1 MKPYSSFSRIY
12 DLCMDNVPY
21 DEWAERIVELLRR
34 NGVPDGGIVAEL
46 GCGTGNISRRL
57 RDAGYDVIGIDASE
71 EMLMVA
77 QDKEYERLA
86 DWYDTLEEN
95 DPLRENDPDSDTECE
110 APDGRI
116 TYLCQDIR
124 SFELYGTTAAI
135 VSVCDTLNYLL
146 TKEDLRQTFSLVNN
160 YLDREGVFCFDLKT
174 RRYYEK
180 VLGNR
185 VRVED
190 YEEATLIW
198 DNAFDGKTGRNEYR
212 LTMFL
217 RDDLSDESGNSGIV
231 TKGSAGYS
239 AESAGNRRRDAEGSE
254 HYTRQDELHVQM
266 AYDLEEI
273 KELLKESGMTF
284 VAAYDAY
291 TERPATDASER
302 IVIIAKEGFQE
313 RKFYG

>member
-21 DEWAERIVELLRR
+21 DEWAERITELLSR

-86 DWYDTLEEN
+86 DWYDTLG
-95 DPLRENDPDSDTECE
+95 ENDPDSDPECE
-110 APDGRI
+110 SPDGRI

-146 TKEDLRQTFSLVNN
+146 TKDDLRKTFSLVNN
-160 YLDREGVFCFDLKT
+160 YLDREGVFCFDMKT
-174 RRYYEK
+174 RSYYEK

-190 YEEATLIW
+190 YEDATLIW
-198 DNAFDGKTGRNEYR
+198 DNAYDAKSGRNEYR

-217 RDDLSDESGNSGIV
+217 KDES
-231 TKGSAGYS
+231 
-239 AESAGNRRRDAEGSE
+239 EL
-254 HYTRQDELHVQM
+254 YTRQDELHVQM
-266 AYDLEEI
+266 AYDLDEI
-273 KELLKESGMTF
+273 RELLAEGGMTF

-291 TERPATDASER
+291 TERPATEASER

-313 RKFYG
+313 QKYYG

>member
-21 DEWAERIVELLRR
+21 DEWAARITALLRA

-46 GCGTGNISRRL
+46 GCGTGKISRRL
-57 RDAGYDVIGIDASE
+57 RNAGYDVIGIDASE

-77 QDKEYERLA
+77 QEKEYERLA
-86 DWYDTLEEN
+86 DLYDDTDDNPEN
-95 DPLRENDPDSDTECE
+95 ESCIGPVSNIGCDPCSDPDDAPECE
-110 APDGRI
+110 SADGRI

-146 TKEDLRQTFSLVNN
+146 TKEDLRKTFSLVNN
-160 YLDREGVFCFDLKT
+160 YLDREGVFCFDMKT
-174 RRYYEK
+174 RSYYEK

-190 YEEATLIW
+190 YEDATLIW
-198 DNAFDGKTGRNEYR
+198 DNAYDAKSGRNEYR

-217 RDDLSDESGNSGIV
+217 KDES
-231 TKGSAGYS
+231 
-239 AESAGNRRRDAEGSE
+239 EF
-254 HYTRQDELHVQM
+254 YTRQDELHVQM
-266 AYDLEEI
+266 AYDLDEI
-273 KELLKESGMTF
+273 RELLAESGMTF

-291 TERPATDASER
+291 TERPATEASER

-313 RKFYG
+313 QKYYG

>member
-21 DEWAERIVELLRR
+21 DEWAARITALLRA

-46 GCGTGNISRRL
+46 GCGTGKISRRL

-77 QDKEYERLA
+77 QEKEYERLA
-86 DWYDTLEEN
+86 DLYDDTDDNPEN
-95 DPLRENDPDSDTECE
+95 ESCIGPVSNIGCDPCSDPDDAPECE
-110 APDGRI
+110 SADGRI

-146 TKEDLRQTFSLVNN
+146 TKEDLRKTFSLVNN
-160 YLDREGVFCFDLKT
+160 YLDREGVFCFDMKT
-174 RRYYEK
+174 RSYYEK

-190 YEEATLIW
+190 YEDATLIW
-198 DNAFDGKTGRNEYR
+198 DNAYDAKSGRNEYR

-217 RDDLSDESGNSGIV
+217 KDESELY
-231 TKGSAGYS
+231 A
-239 AESAGNRRRDAEGSE
+239 
-254 HYTRQDELHVQM
+254 RQDELHVQM
-266 AYDLEEI
+266 AYDLDEI
-273 KELLKESGMTF
+273 RELLAESGMTF

-291 TERPATDASER
+291 TERPATEASER

-313 RKFYG
+313 QKYYG

>member
-21 DEWAERIVELLRR
+21 DEWAARITALLRA

-46 GCGTGNISRRL
+46 GCGTGKISRRL

-77 QDKEYERLA
+77 QEKEYERLA
-86 DWYDTLEEN
+86 DLYDDTDDDDPEN
-95 DPLRENDPDSDTECE
+95 ESCIDPVSNIGCDPCSDPDDAPECE
-110 APDGRI
+110 SADGRI

-146 TKEDLRQTFSLVNN
+146 TKEDLRKTFSLVNN
-160 YLDREGVFCFDLKT
+160 YLDREGVFCFDMKT
-174 RRYYEK
+174 RSYYEK

-190 YEEATLIW
+190 YEDATLIW
-198 DNAFDGKTGRNEYR
+198 DNAYDAKSGRNEYR

-217 RDDLSDESGNSGIV
+217 KDES
-231 TKGSAGYS
+231 
-239 AESAGNRRRDAEGSE
+239 EL
-254 HYTRQDELHVQM
+254 YTRQDELHVQM
-266 AYDLEEI
+266 AYDLDEI
-273 KELLKESGMTF
+273 RELLAESGMTF

-291 TERPATDASER
+291 TERPATEASER

-313 RKFYG
+313 QKYYG

>member
-1 MKPYSSFSRIY
+1 
-12 DLCMDNVPY
+12 MDNVPY
-21 DEWAERIVELLRR
+21 DEWAARITALLRA

-46 GCGTGNISRRL
+46 GCGTGKISRRL
-57 RDAGYDVIGIDASE
+57 RNAGYDVIGIDASE

-77 QDKEYERLA
+77 QEKEYERLA
-86 DWYDTLEEN
+86 DLYDDTDDNPEN
-95 DPLRENDPDSDTECE
+95 ESCIGPVSNIGCDPCSDPDDAPECE
-110 APDGRI
+110 SADGRI

-146 TKEDLRQTFSLVNN
+146 TKEDLRKTFSLVNN
-160 YLDREGVFCFDLKT
+160 YLDREGVFCFDMKT
-174 RRYYEK
+174 RSYYEK

-190 YEEATLIW
+190 YEDATLIW
-198 DNAFDGKTGRNEYR
+198 DNAYDAKSGRNEYR

-217 RDDLSDESGNSGIV
+217 KDES
-231 TKGSAGYS
+231 
-239 AESAGNRRRDAEGSE
+239 EF
-254 HYTRQDELHVQM
+254 YTRQDELHVQM
-266 AYDLEEI
+266 AYDLDEI
-273 KELLKESGMTF
+273 RELLAESGMTF

-291 TERPATDASER
+291 TERPATEASER

-313 RKFYG
+313 QKYYG

>member
-21 DEWAERIVELLRR
+21 DDWAARITALLRA
-34 NGVPDGGIVAEL
+34 NGVPDGGIVTEL

-86 DWYDTLEEN
+86 DLYDENDEDDAEEYNAEEKTDDTEN
-95 DPLRENDPDSDTECE
+95 DPT
-110 APDGRI
+110 DGRI

-146 TKEDLRQTFSLVNN
+146 TKDDLRKTFSLVNN
-160 YLDREGVFCFDLKT
+160 YLEREGVFCFDLKT

-190 YEEATLIW
+190 YDDATLIW
-198 DNAFDGKTGRNEYR
+198 DNAFDRETGCNEYR
-212 LTMFL
+212 LIMFL
-217 RDDLSDESGNSGIV
+217 RDED
-231 TKGSAGYS
+231 
-239 AESAGNRRRDAEGSE
+239 E
-254 HYTRQDELHVQM
+254 HYTRQDVLHIQM
-266 AYDLEEI
+266 AYDLDEI
-273 KELLKESGMTF
+273 KELLAESGMEF

-291 TERPATDASER
+291 TDRPATEATER
-302 IVIIAKEGFQE
+302 LVIIAKEGFQE
-313 RKFYG
+313 QKFYG

>member
-21 DEWAERIVELLRR
+21 DEWAARITALLRA

-46 GCGTGNISRRL
+46 GCGTGKISRRL

-77 QDKEYERLA
+77 QEKEYERLA
-86 DWYDTLEEN
+86 DLYDDTDDNPEN
-95 DPLRENDPDSDTECE
+95 ESCIGPVSNIGCDPCSDPDDAPECE
-110 APDGRI
+110 SADGRI

-146 TKEDLRQTFSLVNN
+146 TKEDLRKTFSLVNN
-160 YLDREGVFCFDLKT
+160 YLDREGVFCFDMKT
-174 RRYYEK
+174 RSYYEK

-190 YEEATLIW
+190 YEDATLIW
-198 DNAFDGKTGRNEYR
+198 DNAYDAKSGRNEYR

-217 RDDLSDESGNSGIV
+217 KDES
-231 TKGSAGYS
+231 
-239 AESAGNRRRDAEGSE
+239 EF
-254 HYTRQDELHVQM
+254 YTRQDELHVQM
-266 AYDLEEI
+266 AYDLDEI
-273 KELLKESGMTF
+273 RELLAESGMTF

-291 TERPATDASER
+291 TERPATEASER

-313 RKFYG
+313 QKYYG

>member
-21 DEWAERIVELLRR
+21 DDWAARITALLRA
-34 NGVPDGGIVAEL
+34 NGVPDGGIVTEL
-46 GCGTGNISRRL
+46 GCGTGNMSRRL

-86 DWYDTLEEN
+86 DLYDENEEEDNAENSGTDTAGEIDDDLE
-95 DPLRENDPDSDTECE
+95 
-110 APDGRI
+110 DGRI

-146 TKEDLRQTFSLVNN
+146 TKDDLRKTFSLVNN
-160 YLDREGVFCFDLKT
+160 YLEREGVFCFDLKT

-190 YEEATLIW
+190 YDDATLIW
-198 DNAFDGKTGRNEYR
+198 DNAFDRETGRNEYR
-212 LTMFL
+212 LTIFL
-217 RDDLSDESGNSGIV
+217 RDEDEC
-231 TKGSAGYS
+231 
-239 AESAGNRRRDAEGSE
+239 
-254 HYTRQDELHVQM
+254 YTREDELHVQM
-266 AYDLEEI
+266 AYDLDEI
-273 KELLKESGMTF
+273 RELLAESGMEF

-291 TERPATDASER
+291 TDRAATEATERL
-302 IVIIAKEGFQE
+302 VIIAKEGFQE
-313 RKFYG
+313 QKFYG